1 MANKYTVINVNTGDK
16 YNWNSKAKITI
27 DDKSLLLN
35 EG

>member
-1 MANKYTVINVNTGDK
+1 MANRYTVINGDTGDK

-27 DDKSLLLN
+27 DGSSLLLN